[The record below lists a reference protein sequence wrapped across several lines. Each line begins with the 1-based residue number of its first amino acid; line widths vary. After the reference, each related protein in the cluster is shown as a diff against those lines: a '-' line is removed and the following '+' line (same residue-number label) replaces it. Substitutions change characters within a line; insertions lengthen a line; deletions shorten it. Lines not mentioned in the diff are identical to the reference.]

1 MPVAPKQNANKDQP
15 VNPRRSTRSSNKE
28 VGVAKGTVKG
38 AAAVNTAVKSK
49 FYDHGTTRHL
59 TCYLPE
65 TQKRKKADEPAEQPN
80 CHRAIFHAHFSPVFS
95 TLSPTHSFAAFS
107 FLVLSLFSTLLSRYR
122 LVVRITTLTNF
133 YDLMTIPFILFL
145 FFIHTLSFEEMR
157 T

>member
-38 AAAVNTAVKSK
+38 AAAVNTTVKSK
-49 FYDHGTTRHL
+49 FYDHGTTRRL

-80 CHRAIFHAHFSPVFS
+80 KRPHTNNQVEEPKDSDNGKTFPVAAARATIRKAP
-95 TLSPTHSFAAFS
+95 LRPP
-107 FLVLSLFSTLLSRYR
+107 LSLDSDGEENDHAGSSLDFSLSSNRR
-122 LVVRITTLTNF
+122 QLT
-133 YDLMTIPFILFL
+133 
-145 FFIHTLSFEEMR
+145 R
-157 T
+157 